1 MESKNADLT
10 KYANIFLTYFI
21 GFSLLFVGLSL
32 VTKVAVPGLS
42 IAVAFLSAFLTNIWF
57 LKSYNRSYTTEETL
71 SLTNKSFIRLLIV
84 TILLLAY
91 NIYTIAAL
99 ETSISQGIQNFI
111 NTMPSSFY
119 MVHIIVILLSYL
131 AIYLGLSLIKKQS
144 TGNNSQG

>member
-1 MESKNADLT
+1 MERKNADLT

-71 SLTNKSFIRLLIV
+71 SLTNKCFIRLLIV